1 MEINDIKKLGELAKI
16 EINEAEAEGFK
27 KDFESILGYIKQIES
42 VDLSAQAGLGDVT
55 PSYGTQNVT
64 RIDVAKNVAGEYSE
78 SLLASAP
85 NTENGFIKVKK
96 IL

>member
-16 EINEAEAEGFK
+16 DINEAEAEGFK

-42 VDLSAQAGLGDVT
+42 VDLGDVSPIYQT
-55 PSYGTQNVT
+55 ENVT
-64 RIDVAKNVAGEYSE
+64 RIDVAKNTPGEFSAD
-78 SLLASAP
+78 LLSSAP

>member
-42 VDLSAQAGLGDVT
+42 VDLGDVT

-64 RIDVAKNVAGEYSE
+64 RIDVAKNVTGEYSE

>member
-1 MEINDIKKLGELAKI
+1 MTNEDILKLGELAKI
-16 EINEAEAEGFK
+16 EIKPEEIESFK

-42 VDLSAQAGLGDVT
+42 VDVGNVS
-55 PSYGTQNVT
+55 PSYLTE
-64 RIDVAKNVAGEYSE
+64 NVAREDVSKNTPGEFSSE
-78 SLLASAP
+78 LLSSAP

>member
-42 VDLSAQAGLGDVT
+42 VDLGDVS
-55 PSYGTQNVT
+55 PSYQTENVT
-64 RIDVAKNVAGEYSE
+64 RIDVAKNTPGEFSDD
-78 SLLASAP
+78 LLSSAP

>member
-42 VDLSAQAGLGDVT
+42 VDLGDVSPIYQT
-55 PSYGTQNVT
+55 ENVT
-64 RIDVAKNVAGEYSE
+64 REDVAKNTPGEFSDDIL
-78 SLLASAP
+78 SSAP

>member
-1 MEINDIKKLGELAKI
+1 MTNEDILKLGELAKI
-16 EINEAEAEGFK
+16 EIKPEEIESFK

-42 VDLSAQAGLGDVT
+42 VDLPAQAGVSDVS
-55 PSYGTQNVT
+55 PSYLTENVA
-64 RIDVAKNVAGEYSE
+64 REDVAKNTPEEFTSD
-78 SLLASAP
+78 LLSSAP

>member
-42 VDLSAQAGLGDVT
+42 VDLGDVT
-55 PSYGTQNVT
+55 PSYLTENVT
-64 RIDVAKNVAGEYSE
+64 REDMAKNVPGEYSE